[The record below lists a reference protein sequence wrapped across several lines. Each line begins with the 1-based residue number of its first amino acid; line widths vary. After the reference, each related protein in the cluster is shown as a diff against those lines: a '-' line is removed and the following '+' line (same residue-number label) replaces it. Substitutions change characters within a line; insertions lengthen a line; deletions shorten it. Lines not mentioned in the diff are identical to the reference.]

1 MQPLGVLQHL
11 YSQDI
16 QPVGILRPGAYR
28 AGKSA
33 SLRPHPNYAHDRVSA
48 KSNGMRRR
56 AQPNQERNKLD
67 PPPVYGC
74 NNRLAVSHPEGPNSI
89 EEPAIMSKRIVS
101 DPLVAEP
108 VSPPLAIT
116 AVMKPQV
123 IERGAKL
130 TAPLRRQRVSH
141 AAQPVRHFSAVLPE
155 DNPSNRQAELFYL
168 QKQIQ
173 LQTQMVF
180 VLEDGDRVQGVVE
193 WYDRNSIKVRG
204 KSRVL
209 IYKSAI
215 KYLYKAGEIGSGPG
229 E

>member
-1 MQPLGVLQHL
+1 
-11 YSQDI
+11 
-16 QPVGILRPGAYR
+16 
-28 AGKSA
+28 
-33 SLRPHPNYAHDRVSA
+33 
-48 KSNGMRRR
+48 
-56 AQPNQERNKLD
+56 
-67 PPPVYGC
+67 
-74 NNRLAVSHPEGPNSI
+74 
-89 EEPAIMSKRIVS
+89 MSKRIVA

-116 AVMKPQV
+116 AVMEQQV
-123 IERGAKL
+123 IKNGAKL
-130 TAPLRRQRVSH
+130 PSPLRRQRVSH
-141 AAQPVRHFSAVLPE
+141 TAPPVRRFFAAAPDESQ
-155 DNPSNRQAELFYL
+155 SNRQAELFYL

-180 VLEDGDRVQGVVE
+180 ILEDGERVQGVIE

-204 KSRVL
+204 KNRML